1 MGHPVFTRIYQSLS
15 VYKRKD
21 FAIMSDEEKELFF
34 TIMEEAYQKGI
45 SNRDIS
51 VEGLF
56 NEIKQKLIPVLT
68 KDIEIQKEA

>member
-1 MGHPVFTRIYQSLS
+1 
-15 VYKRKD
+15 
-21 FAIMSDEEKELFF
+21 MSDEEKELFF

-68 KDIEIQKEA
+68 KGIEIQKEA